1 MKLSPIIQGCMKWGS
16 WGARFT
22 TKQYQEA
29 IELCLESG
37 ITSFDHADI
46 YGGFST
52 EAEFGKAWTQM
63 NIPREKIQLISKCG
77 IQIEHLRPNNKVKH
91 YQYDANYI
99 IDAAKKSIQDLE
111 CDYLDVFLLHRP
123 SPLMNADEIE
133 KAFSTLAE
141 QNLVKEFGVSN
152 FSIHEMSYLMKKVK
166 ISFNQI
172 QLSLLHSEPLTSG
185 IMEFMKEHEIQTMC
199 WNPLGNYFES
209 KNEKLKS
216 TVTELAKKYNT
227 DESGILVAWLRK
239 IHHQILPVIGTSNK
253 ARMEKASTYG
263 EIELQAQEWF
273 SLWEAARDCQVP

>member
-16 WGARFT
+16 WGAKFS
-22 TKQYQEA
+22 TKQFQEA
-29 IELCLESG
+29 IELCLASG

-46 YGGFST
+46 YGGYST
-52 EAEFGKAWTQM
+52 EAEFGKAWAQM

-77 IQIEHLRPNNKVKH
+77 IQIEHLRPNNNVKH

-123 SPLMNADEIE
+123 SPLMNVDEIE

-166 ISFNQI
+166 LSFNQI

-185 IMEFMKEHEIQTMC
+185 IMEFMKEHEIQLMC

-209 KNEKLKS
+209 KNDKLKS
-216 TVTELAKKYNT
+216 TVSELAKKYNT

-239 IHHQILPVIGTSNK
+239 IHYQIFPVIGTSNK

-263 EIELQAQEWF
+263 EIELEAQEWF
-273 SLWEAARDCQVP
+273 LLWEVARDCQVP